1 MVIDQMA
8 NTNTTSRRSFI
19 GASAAVAAALF
30 APKISLRSEIDR
42 ERLMLP
48 FCAAWDYCRFDID
61 SPFGVDAFTYAT
73 DSRRMVR
80 AEIANR
86 CEVGERRIP
95 NVTSLWQTL
104 WLPSGEFR
112 PFERPAV
119 ESLGWKCRQ
128 YNICPA
134 CGGRRVPWDGVG
146 EIYPS
151 NEAAQAMRI
160 EGRDYDVDDNT
171 TLDPACELC
180 RGKTYDGPSLLK
192 IGSSLFSAAM
202 LLPLWDLPGLKIAL
216 REPMLDSFR
225 RQTISPL
232 LFTADGFEG
241 AVMPC
246 TPKTTDLVR
255 CV

>member
-1 MVIDQMA
+1 MG
-8 NTNTTSRRSFI
+8 TGNTTSRRSFL
-19 GASAAVAAALF
+19 GASAAVAAAALF
-30 APKISLRSEIDR
+30 GPKISLRSEIDR

-48 FCAAWDYCRFDID
+48 FCAAEDYCRLDID
-61 SPFGVDAFTYAT
+61 APFGVGAFTYAT
-73 DSRRMVR
+73 DARRMVR

-95 NVTSLWQTL
+95 NVSATWKTL
-104 WLPSGEFR
+104 WLPSSEFR

-119 ESLGWKCRQ
+119 ESLAWKFKEF
-128 YNICPA
+128 NICPT

-146 EIYPS
+146 EHYPS
-151 NEAAQAMRI
+151 SEADTAMRI

-180 RGKTYDGPSLLK
+180 HGKTYDGPSLLK
-192 IGSSLFSAAM
+192 IGNAFFGMSM
-202 LLPLWDLPGLKIAL
+202 LLPVWNLPGLKITL

-225 RQTISPL
+225 RDVIQPL

-246 TPKTTDLVR
+246 TPKPNEIVR
-255 CV
+255 CG